1 MFSST
6 LSSSMRL
13 KLWNTKPICPLR
25 MPVRS
30 FSFSSDTSWPSS
42 QYWPEVGLSS
52 SPRMFSSVDLPHPEG
67 PIIATNSPSS
77 TLNVT
82 LSSAIVSTSS
92 VRNDLLRFSTFI
104 IFCSILCPLTAFA
117 VFGSLVYFI
126 VSILLFSACFSGVK
140 CLFVLQVFNRIAACH
155 AVSIYSYG
163 YGYNRHHCQYA
174 CHEEPRAHV
183 CPHTEVLKPFAR
195 HNPGKNSPSYC

>member
-42 QYWPEVGLSS
+42 QYWPEVGLSR

-117 VFGSLVYFI
+117 VFVSSVSFI
-126 VSILLFSACFSGVK
+126 VSIFSSKPAFQALSAYSFFRYFTGLLF
-140 CLFVLQVFNRIAACH
+140 
-155 AVSIYSYG
+155 AV
-163 YGYNRHHCQYA
+163 R
-174 CHEEPRAHV
+174 
-183 CPHTEVLKPFAR
+183 
-195 HNPGKNSPSYC
+195 

>member
-30 FSFSSDTSWPSS
+30 FSFSCDTSCPSS
-42 QYWPEVGLSS
+42 QYCPEVGLSS

-92 VRNDLLRFSTFI
+92 VRNDLLRFSTLI
-104 IFCSILCPLTAFA
+104 IFCSFYAPSRLSPYSGAWF
-117 VFGSLVYFI
+117 
-126 VSILLFSACFSGVK
+126 ILLFLYYYSMPAFQALSAYSFFKYLTGL
-140 CLFVLQVFNRIAACH
+140 LF
-155 AVSIYSYG
+155 AV
-163 YGYNRHHCQYA
+163 R
-174 CHEEPRAHV
+174 
-183 CPHTEVLKPFAR
+183 
-195 HNPGKNSPSYC
+195 